1 MANVLVVGGGAAGL
15 MAAWRA
21 AQLGHQVQ
29 VLEANTR
36 VGVKIRISGGGKC
49 NVTHAGRPADLQRA
63 FPKSQGR
70 FLREAF
76 HRFDSDALCALLR
89 ERGVDTYTRDNGR
102 VFPLDQ
108 PGSAAQVVSALEG
121 LVRDAGVTIRIGIR
135 VKRLEGGPPHLVAV
149 VDEGERP
156 WTADNFILATGGASY
171 PETGTRGEMAG
182 QLRALGLPVRPWA
195 PALAPIPLVN
205 PRPDWEGVAL
215 REGSL
220 DLWAGPSGRRMA
232 RFAGDLLFTR
242 TGITGP
248 AALELSEA
256 TESLRREGQAW
267 LSYALSSESAESL
280 DLRLV
285 DLTRLQP
292 HLAARNWLHQ
302 WLPERLCQPLVVEL
316 GLDPDQRLKD
326 LNRSARRA
334 LVGLITGLPLGAPR
348 AVPLERG
355 EVAAGGLRL
364 EGVDPRTMAVQ
375 GWDNLR
381 VCGELLDINGPVGGY
396 NLQAAFSTGFLAGS
410 I

>member
-1 MANVLVVGGGAAGL
+1 M

-36 VGVKIRISGGGKC
+36 LGVKIRISGGGKC
-49 NVTHAGRPADLQRA
+49 NVTHVGPPSDLRRA
-63 FPKSQGR
+63 FPKPQGR

-76 HRFDSDALCALLR
+76 HRFDAEALRALLR
-89 ERGVDTYTRDNGR
+89 ERGVETYARDNGR
-102 VFPLDQ
+102 IFPLDQ

-121 LVRDAGVTIRIGIR
+121 LVREAGVSVRVGVRIQHLVGT
-135 VKRLEGGPPHLVAV
+135 PPHLVAA
-149 VDEGERP
+149 VDEDERA
-156 WTADNFILATGGASY
+156 WTADTFILATGGASY

-182 QLRALGLPVRPWA
+182 RLRAMGLQVRPWF
-195 PALAPIPLVN
+195 PALAPIPLLN
-205 PRPDWEGVAL
+205 PRPNWEGVAL
-215 REGSL
+215 RGGNL
-220 DLWAGPSGRRMA
+220 DLWAGPSGRRLA

-256 TESLRREGQAW
+256 TESARREGQAW
-267 LSYALSSESAESL
+267 LSYALSPESPEAL
-280 DLRLV
+280 DLGLV
-285 DLTRLQP
+285 DLARLQP

-316 GLDPDQRLKD
+316 GLDADQRLKD
-326 LNRSARRA
+326 LNRGARRA
-334 LVGLITGLPLGAPR
+334 LVGLISALPLGTPR

-355 EVAAGGLRL
+355 EVAAGGLSL
-364 EGVDPRTMAVQ
+364 EAVNPRTMAVL
-375 GWDNLR
+375 GWENLR

-410 I
+410 L